1 MTVATVSASPVR
13 GVFRVLL
20 AGTSTELLRKTR
32 QQLRRI
38 ESAHVLNARSNDDAI
53 THLRS
58 GRIDALIV
66 TPESW
71 NGDAGLSSIAE
82 ATPGLAVFLLGNGQG
97 HGTPP
102 SLSPSQL
109 SDSREL
115 EQALVDGIH
124 AARTRRRRETMV
136 RWLERESCTDALTGL
151 LNRRGLQEHFDRI
164 DATPSDPIGIVL
176 LNVVGTGMVNHN
188 YGEEAGDRMIRRAAR
203 GIVHTIRGNDV
214 SGRLEGDTFAV
225 LLAGANLDVCRR
237 VARRISQAL
246 ERINAEEGDSE
257 IPVAVTFGMAAGT
270 GVPTEQLVAIA
281 REQIR
286 EQRRYIP
293 LSRVGP
299 RPDDGPSVA

>member
-1 MTVATVSASPVR
+1 MTVATVPASPVR
-13 GVFRVLL
+13 GVLRVLL
-20 AGTSTELLRKTR
+20 AGQSTDILRRAR
-32 QQLRRI
+32 QGLRRI
-38 ESAHVLNARSNDDAI
+38 ESAHVLNARTSDDAKSQ
-53 THLRS
+53 LRG

-66 TPESW
+66 TPETW
-71 NGDAGLSSIAE
+71 ENEAAGLAAIA
-82 ATPGLAVFLLGNGQG
+82 ASTPGLAVLLLGA
-97 HGTPP
+97 
-102 SLSPSQL
+102 SQAPYPTL
-109 SDSREL
+109 APHQLDDPGMLEATVVGAVRE
-115 EQALVDGIH
+115 
-124 AARTRRRRETMV
+124 ARSRRRKETMV

-164 DATPSDPIGIVL
+164 DATPGEPIGIVL

-225 LLAGANLDVCRR
+225 LLSGANLDVCRR

-257 IPVAVTFGMAAGT
+257 VPVAVTFGMATGL

-281 REQIR
+281 RDQIR
-286 EQRRYIP
+286 EQRRFLP